1 MGLMTGSLV
10 KLGAILRLNPNQIY
24 GHIRRRLRNRIV
36 PRFAQG
42 YRAGLEAAAETM
54 PAFAP
59 APGVRA
65 LAEMITDF
73 YEAEYA
79 DTIPGCYDGR
89 FRLMNKTVDFGSAD
103 TIDWR
108 IAADE
113 GARQIWRS
121 NLSQMGYLPVAARQ
135 DAERALVYASRL
147 VTNFA
152 AAAKFENSG
161 DFVEI
166 WHPYIASRRVLSL
179 LSLLVIAPD
188 HLHGTDDWQT
198 IWKFV
203 RFNVAYVQ
211 RNLEIDLGFNHL
223 ERNLACLALFY
234 LCCEHTP
241 DGIEPILSAQFD
253 PIVRH
258 TVCDDGVPKER
269 SGMYHALTIESFRIY
284 RELPFW
290 SEQQRKL
297 LEARLVQLETALAAL
312 TLGDG
317 YPVMFNDAWLGENP
331 TTRAIIGDREIGF
344 HAMPEGGYVRLAG
357 QDWIVVMDAGPIGPN
372 ENPGHGHADYLSI
385 EASVGAQRLIVDP
398 GTLLYTAGALRNELR
413 SWEAHNGPCIVG
425 ARPVTFVD
433 SFKVGKHAAASFET
447 IENRAD
453 AQRASGVLAFD
464 AYRVSRDVR
473 LAGDTLAVT
482 DRWSGP
488 GARQSR
494 FLIPKSWAL
503 TREPDSIV
511 LRNENNIVTL
521 TWAECADVSVNS
533 SNWSLYYRINEE
545 AHEFVFQPKDDVTS
559 LTFQTASL
567 TTGLDDSRKLQR
579 SAL

>member
-1 MGLMTGSLV
+1 MGLLNGSFV

-36 PRFAQG
+36 PHFAAR
-42 YRAGLEAAAETM
+42 YRAGLQSATQKM

-65 LAEMITDF
+65 LAEMIADF

-89 FRLMNKTVDFGSAD
+89 FHLMNKTVDFGSVD

-108 IAADE
+108 VAADE

-121 NLSQMGYLPVAARQ
+121 NLSQMGYLPVAIRQ
-135 DAERALVYASRL
+135 EPERAFAYAAHL

-152 AAAKFENSG
+152 SAAKFENSR

-179 LSLLVIAPD
+179 LSLLVLAPS
-188 HLHGTDDWQT
+188 HLRSTRDWQT
-198 IWKFV
+198 IWEFV

-234 LCCEHTP
+234 LCCEH
-241 DGIEPILSAQFD
+241 GQNEIASILSAQFD

-258 TVCDDGVPKER
+258 TICDDGVPKER
-269 SGMYHALTIESFRIY
+269 SGMYHALTIESFRIF

-290 SEQQRKL
+290 TKDQREL
-297 LEARLVQLETALAAL
+297 LEARLVQLEIALAAL

-331 TTRAIIGDREIGF
+331 TTRAIVGDREIGF

-357 QDWIVVMDAGPIGPN
+357 RGWAVVMDAGPIGPN

-385 EASVGAQRLIVDP
+385 EASVGSHRIIVDP
-398 GTLLYTAGALRNELR
+398 GTLLYTAGTLRNELR
-413 SWEAHNGPCIVG
+413 SWEAHNGPCILG
-425 ARPVTFVD
+425 AKPVTFVD
-433 SFKVGKHAAASFET
+433 SFKVGKHAAATFDQIDGNS
-447 IENRAD
+447 D
-453 AQRASGVLAFD
+453 VQRASGHLAFD
-464 AYRVSRDVR
+464 AYRVSREVKLEGDV
-473 LAGDTLAVT
+473 LSVT
-482 DRWSGP
+482 DKWSGP

-494 FLIPKSWAL
+494 FLIPKIWSL
-503 TREPDSIV
+503 TRNGDSI
-511 LRNENNIVTL
+511 LLQNEENAVTL
-521 TWAECADVSVNS
+521 TWADCADVTVNS
-533 SNWSLYYRINEE
+533 SNWSLYYRINED
-545 AHEFVFQPKDDVTS
+545 AHELLFQPKGDAIS
-559 LTFQTASL
+559 ISFQAASL
-567 TTGLDDSRKLQR
+567 AAKQESPRTLQR